1 MKTYI
6 LTIIGAAV
14 LSSFASVLSPDKW
27 RKYVGVITGLVIISC
42 IIAPVAKISKT
53 DLFSGFEAIENSEE
67 YSKNLQKEIIEE
79 ELAKRVGEDIS
90 SRLKNEFGINVTAK
104 VTININDNNEITGI
118 EQIRLKGDKLSA
130 PAVARLCEVYGVNE
144 DKIKNE

>member
-14 LSSFASVLSPDKW
+14 LSSFASMLAPDKW

-42 IIAPVAKISKT
+42 IIAPIAGMT
-53 DLFSGFEAIENSEE
+53 RTELFSGFDAIENAEE
-67 YSKNLQKEIIEE
+67 YSINLQEEMIQE
-79 ELAKRVGEDIS
+79 ELSKRVSEDIAA
-90 SRLKNEFGINVTAK
+90 RLEREFNIKVTAK
-104 VTININDNNEITGI
+104 VQININDNHEITGI
-118 EQIRLKGDKLSA
+118 EKIRIKGESLT
-130 PAVARLCEVYGVNE
+130 PAATARLCEVYGVSS